1 MENFID
7 TKLEALLGG
16 YHSTLLGANIL
27 LSIALIIIGLV
38 LSKGRKG
45 SEKKATIGP
54 ILVFLGLVLTV
65 FNVVRTAL

>member
-27 LSIALIIIGLV
+27 LSIVLMGKLWYMFGLFRAFSKTSIKE
-38 LSKGRKG
+38 LS
-45 SEKKATIGP
+45 
-54 ILVFLGLVLTV
+54 
-65 FNVVRTAL
+65 N